1 MMSGQKSLAKNI
13 LLLLSLTVIITKNSE
28 SRTNNS
34 STINEPVTEFV
45 IRLLT
50 ILPYPVQHPDSVS
63 LRPYWDGGLAVLP
76 AAQLAVEHVNQDP
89 NTLPGYRVE
98 LLNVDGGCNV
108 FSRALTNF
116 VEQVHSG
123 IPIAGVIG
131 PGCSDSALAISPIL
145 GRPEISLPNIHLATS
160 SLLQNRTQYPNTYG
174 ILSSSFT
181 LINATF

>member
-1 MMSGQKSLAKNI
+1 MYRPGTSKSCG
-13 LLLLSLTVIITKNSE
+13 
-28 SRTNNS
+28 NS
-34 STINEPVTEFV
+34 SKSAIENTSSSSI
-45 IRLLT
+45 ICLLT
-50 ILPYPVQHPDSVS
+50 ILPYPVHPNDSIS
-63 LRPYWDGGLAVLP
+63 LHPYWDGGLAVLP

-89 NTLPGYRVE
+89 NTLSGYRVE

-145 GRPEISLPNIHLATS
+145 GRPEISLPMAISISPLHLYFKTERS
-160 SLLQNRTQYPNTYG
+160 IPTRTE
-174 ILSSSFT
+174 F
-181 LINATF
+181 